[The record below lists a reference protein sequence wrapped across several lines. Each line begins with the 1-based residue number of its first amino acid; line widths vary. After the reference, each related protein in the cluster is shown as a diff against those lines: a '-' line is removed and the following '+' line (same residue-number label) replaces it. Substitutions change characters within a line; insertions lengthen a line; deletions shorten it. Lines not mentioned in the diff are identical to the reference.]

1 MDSDEHNNPPLT
13 FARVFEDARTEGLHL
28 TAHCDVDQKDSI
40 EHIKQALEIMDV
52 ERIDHGTNIVE
63 DSDLVA
69 FAVKREIGITACPPA
84 RKDTSPKMKGEVILM
99 LLDKGAKVC
108 VNSDDPAYF
117 RGYINDNYY
126 MTQMEHE

>member
-69 FAVKREIGITACPPA
+69 LAVKREIGITACPPA
-84 RKDTSPKMKGEVILM
+84 RKDTSPKMKGEAILM